1 MSNMMKVIC
10 ISNTSICT
18 SNKMPLDIGQTYF
31 IDRSSIYLDTDGD
44 AFGVV
49 HNAIVDNAEPEGAR
63 PGTIVGNLALK
74 HFESVI

>member
-1 MSNMMKVIC
+1 MTNMMKVIC

-31 IDRSSIYLDTDGD
+31 IDRSSIYLDSDGD
-44 AFGVV
+44 AFGIV
-49 HNAIVDNAEPEGAR
+49 HNAIVDDEQPKDVR

-74 HFESVI
+74 HFQSII